1 MLYAHSAN
9 PQGNRQPLVN
19 HLQNVAGLAAEMAQ
33 PFGGEDLAFLAG
45 LWHDVGKAD
54 PTWQRLLLECE
65 QGKRNQIGIDHKC
78 AGVLL
83 AERLGGNAQWAGILI
98 HGHHGGLTNPKTGLR
113 SWLQEKRELPG
124 PELAIQ
130 KLRAATPELLA
141 QAQPTL
147 PQHVLK
153 DALAAEMFLRMTYSA
168 LIDADSLDTEAHQQD
183 GCSHPER
190 HTITDLNELWDRYSN
205 FLKHQPDPQ
214 ENPVNAVRREVH
226 EACLSAA
233 GEPQGIFRL
242 TVPTGGGKT
251 RSAMAFALR
260 HGVEHRLR
268 RVIVAVPFNTITQQT
283 AGVYREIFEKG
294 YAGHAV
300 LEHHSAADDV
310 RDDDGFRSQEVWQ
323 RLASE
328 NWDAPI
334 VVTTTVQL
342 FESLFSNRRGRT
354 RKLHNI
360 DGSVIILDEAQAL
373 PPHLLSTILDGIR
386 ELTSHYGVSV
396 VLSTATQP
404 TFEIIGEFRQTQAR
418 EINTNNP
425 RHFQAL
431 RRVEYEWRTGQR
443 NPWPEVAGW
452 MRQEPSVLAIVNT
465 KRHALEL
472 LDALG
477 DAEALHLSTLLCGA
491 HRSRV
496 LREVIRRLSSGEPCR
511 LVSTQVVE
519 AGVDL
524 DFPAV
529 LRAEAPL
536 DSIIQAAGRCNREG
550 RRERGKVVVFRPP
563 DDASP
568 KGVYGSGRDIAR
580 AVRQFPGFD
589 PDNPET
595 VKRYYETLFGMAVD
609 PDPKGIQALRKLLDF
624 PEVAERF
631 RMIQE
636 DTFDV
641 IVPYPEEDA
650 GKIAGLVEQLRARE
664 HPARQILRL
673 LQPHTVSVQRR
684 EAQGLAREGWI
695 EEVMPGMGIWHGTYD
710 PVLGITATD
719 PDLII

>member
-1 MLYAHSAN
+1 MAYAHSAN
-9 PQGNRQPLVN
+9 PQGNRQPLVD
-19 HLQNVAGLAAEMAQ
+19 HLRNVAILAAELAQ
-33 PFGGEDLAFLAG
+33 PFGGEDLAFLSG

-65 QGKRNQIGIDHKC
+65 QGRRSMVGIDHKC

-83 AERLGGNAQWAGILI
+83 AERLGGNAQWAGLLI
-98 HGHHGGLTNPKTGLR
+98 HGHHGGIANPKTGFR
-113 SWLQEKRELPG
+113 SWLQEKRELAG
-124 PELAIQ
+124 PNLAIRELG
-130 KLRAATPELLA
+130 KTLPELLD
-141 QAQPTL
+141 QGQPYL

-183 GCSHPER
+183 GAAHPER
-190 HTITDLNELWDRYSN
+190 DAVPRLNHLWDRYQA
-205 FLKHQPDPQ
+205 FLTDQPTPEEDM
-214 ENPVNAVRREVH
+214 VNAVRMEVH

-260 HGVEHRLR
+260 HGVEHGLR

-283 AGVYREIFEKG
+283 AGVYREIFEEG
-294 YAGHAV
+294 YGGHAV
-300 LEHHSAADDV
+300 LEHHSAADDI
-310 RDDDGFRSQEVWQ
+310 RDDDGFGPGDVWQ
-323 RLASE
+323 RLAAE

-360 DGSVIILDEAQAL
+360 AGSVIILDEAQAL
-373 PPHLLSTILDGIR
+373 PPHLLSPILDGLR
-386 ELTSHYGVSV
+386 DLASHYGVSV

-404 TFEIIGEFRQTQAR
+404 TFEIIGEFRQVQAR
-418 EINTNNP
+418 EINASNP

-443 NPWPEVAGW
+443 NKWPEVAGW

-465 KRHALEL
+465 RRHALEL

-477 DAEALHLSTLLCGA
+477 DADALHLSTLLCGA
-491 HRSRV
+491 HRNRV
-496 LREVIRRLSSGEPCR
+496 LREVIRRLTSGEPCR

-524 DFPAV
+524 DFPTV

-550 RRERGKVVVFRPP
+550 RLERGKIVVFRPP

-568 KGVYGSGRDIAR
+568 QGVYGSGRDIAR
-580 AVRQFPGFD
+580 
-589 PDNPET
+589 
-595 VKRYYETLFGMAVD
+595 
-609 PDPKGIQALRKLLDF
+609 
-624 PEVAERF
+624 
-631 RMIQE
+631 
-636 DTFDV
+636 
-641 IVPYPEEDA
+641 
-650 GKIAGLVEQLRARE
+650 
-664 HPARQILRL
+664 
-673 LQPHTVSVQRR
+673 
-684 EAQGLAREGWI
+684 
-695 EEVMPGMGIWHGTYD
+695 
-710 PVLGITATD
+710 
-719 PDLII
+719 